1 MENCNN
7 TSFNEIKQKIEAL
20 RAIEKSR
27 GSEVPFSVQMESDL
41 YAFSPEDKTI
51 TISFPVLEKEL
62 NPNGAMI
69 GGIICTA
76 IDIAYGMLVFS
87 LCGGEIIPPTIT
99 MTTNFI
105 NPIFKDDTLLVTA
118 KIESW
123 GKRIINMTA
132 TGISKNKEIRKDR
145 HKRSGISANEA
156 EKRAAEPWEKH
167 FAAGK
172 RMLHHRLYGR
182 KLT

>member
-7 TSFNEIKQKIEAL
+7 TSFNEIKQKIESL

-132 TGISKNKEIRKDR
+132 TGISKNTGKTIIT
-145 HKRSGISANEA
+145 STSSFVSNESF
-156 EKRAAEPWEKH
+156 KPKKI
-167 FAAGK
+167 G
-172 RMLHHRLYGR
+172 L
-182 KLT
+182 